1 MCARCDIVAQLW
13 KCATSSRYPASLSNT
28 ERPAKPCRS
37 ACRLA
42 RSEPGV
48 ALSTTVENG
57 ARPKHVLAFQLKTLI
72 RLVSPS
78 PHLFVTYRPSLFT
91 LDRSYV
97 TCRQPRRARSPRFY
111 LNAVVQPLLVLS
123 CFFFLWGSKQ
133 RVRHA
138 TARDYKASC
147 WICSSK
153 PGNSLPLVHLA
164 PRGGAGSHWTFLSPH
179 FSYGALW
186 DAQSA
191 RQP

>member
-123 CFFFLWGSKQ
+123 CFFFCGAVNNACGMPQ
-133 RVRHA
+133 RVITKRA
-138 TARDYKASC
+138 
-147 WICSSK
+147 
-153 PGNSLPLVHLA
+153 
-164 PRGGAGSHWTFLSPH
+164 AGSAPVSLEIASH
-179 FSYGALW
+179 
-186 DAQSA
+186 
-191 RQP
+191 